1 MRCGPEGR
9 VVLLEALP
17 PWTVLLGT
25 VQPVLNVNQVR
36 ALPVVAGRGRGTSRF
51 SAAIVGSVES
61 QGDRNRLALTE

>member
-1 MRCGPEGR
+1 MRCGREGR

-17 PWTVLLGT
+17 PWIVLLGT

-36 ALPVVAGRGRGTSRF
+36 ALQLLAGRGRGTRF